1 MWIWKPYA
9 NVWSYRLLDASGN
22 DGDRGAL
29 IASFAEALVSDGN
42 PHNYINLFDRVV
54 DDYETFFDG
63 DTALP
68 SLSSHALTWLPKA
81 TPIFSMDEGKSAGSA
96 SNSLKRN
103 GSFKTGSL
111 SSNASSLGRRFG
123 FGRGH
128 DTRSDTDSKVASVW
142 RTLSKTTKVA
152 SDSQS
157 QPGNLPKTSLVRS
170 RSTDTDTRML
180 PPSRPVSRDL
190 PPLPSP
196 SASDEYRSRPGS
208 SHLSFTTLSTIGEAA
223 PSKPAV
229 LSKKKRRSSLSDLKP
244 LNDPLSMSAWW
255 SIQPRQTN
263 VSIQKAEQAMTLP
276 RTPSPN
282 KSSFTGHENRKPPQ
296 TPPPLQRT
304 ALPQRFGSPQR
315 LGSPE
320 RPRTSDRPG
329 ISDRPGT
336 LERLGRFGSSERL
349 PPVERQER
357 LASPERLGKIALEK
371 LPVSQRLD
379 SPVRSLPS
387 ERPERSSVPQRKENM
402 PLTSR
407 INQPKKIVSKMVS
420 DETVA
425 ITSSPKKRQSGIPA
439 PKAGLSER
447 AWPPN
452 GTSSPKKLPLAPTQ
466 KLRMQS
472 PQKVSLSLP
481 TSSTYSP

>member
-1 MWIWKPYA
+1 M
-9 NVWSYRLLDASGN
+9 
-22 DGDRGAL
+22 
-29 IASFAEALVSDGN
+29 
-42 PHNYINLFDRVV
+42 
-54 DDYETFFDG
+54 DDYETLFDSN
-63 DTALP
+63 TALP
-68 SLSSHALTWLPKA
+68 PLSSPELTYFLKA
-81 TPIFSMDEGKSAGSA
+81 TPIFSVDEGKSAGSA

-123 FGRGH
+123 FGRGQ
-128 DTRSDTDSKVASVW
+128 DNRSDTDSKVASVW
-142 RTLSKTTKVA
+142 RTLSKTAKVA
-152 SDSQS
+152 SDF
-157 QPGNLPKTSLVRS
+157 QPQPANLPKTSLVRS
-170 RSTDTDTRML
+170 RSIDTDTRML

-208 SHLSFTTLSTIGEAA
+208 SHLSFTTLSTIGEAT

-263 VSIQKAEQAMTLP
+263 VSFQKAEQVRSLP
-276 RTPSPN
+276 RKPSPN
-282 KSSFTGHENRKPPQ
+282 KSSSAGQENRNSSQ
-296 TPPPLQRT
+296 TSPSLQRT

-320 RPRTSDRPG
+320 RPGTSERPG
-329 ISDRPGT
+329 RVGSPERPPPVES
-336 LERLGRFGSSERL
+336 LERLAF
-349 PPVERQER
+349 
-357 LASPERLGKIALEK
+357 PERLGKIALEK
-371 LPVSQRLD
+371 LPQSQRLD
-379 SPVRSLPS
+379 SPARSLPS
-387 ERPERSSVPQRKENM
+387 DRPERSAVPQRKENV

-407 INQPKKIVSKMVS
+407 INQPKKTVSKMVS
-420 DETVA
+420 DEAGTM
-425 ITSSPKKRQSGIPA
+425 TLSPKKRQSGIPA

-452 GTSSPKKLPLAPTQ
+452 GNGSPKKLPIAPTQ

-472 PQKVSLSLP
+472 PQKVP
-481 TSSTYSP
+481 FSSYVFVLFSIVNH

>member
-1 MWIWKPYA
+1 
-9 NVWSYRLLDASGN
+9 
-22 DGDRGAL
+22 
-29 IASFAEALVSDGN
+29 
-42 PHNYINLFDRVV
+42 
-54 DDYETFFDG
+54 
-63 DTALP
+63 
-68 SLSSHALTWLPKA
+68 
-81 TPIFSMDEGKSAGSA
+81 MDEGKSAGSA

-128 DTRSDTDSKVASVW
+128 DNRSDTDSKVASVW
-142 RTLSKTTKVA
+142 RTLSKTAKIA

-157 QPGNLPKTSLVRS
+157 QPANLPKASLVRS
-170 RSTDTDTRML
+170 RSIDTDTRML

-244 LNDPLSMSAWW
+244 LNNPLSMSAWW
-255 SIQPRQTN
+255 STQPRQTN
-263 VSIQKAEQAMTLP
+263 ISLQKIGVKTFPQ
-276 RTPSPN
+276 TPSPS
-282 KSSFTGHENRKPPQ
+282 KSNFMSQENRNSSQ
-296 TPPPLQRT
+296 TSPSLQRT

-320 RPRTSDRPG
+320 RPGPSERP
-329 ISDRPGT
+329 
-336 LERLGRFGSSERL
+336 ERFCSPERL
-349 PPVERQER
+349 PPVERLEI
-357 LASPERLGKIALEK
+357 LAPERLGKMALEK
-371 LPVSQRLD
+371 LPQSQRLD
-379 SPVRSLPS
+379 SPGRSLPS
-387 ERPERSSVPQRKENM
+387 DRPERSAVPHRKENV

-407 INQPKKIVSKMVS
+407 INQPKKAVPKMVS
-420 DETVA
+420 DEAVT
-425 ITSSPKKRQSGIPA
+425 ITLSPKKRQSGIPT

-447 AWPPN
+447 TWPPN
-452 GTSSPKKLPLAPTQ
+452 GTCSPKKLPLAPTQ

-472 PQKVSLSLP
+472 PQKVSFSSYVSLFLSLVND
-481 TSSTYSP
+481 

>member
-1 MWIWKPYA
+1 
-9 NVWSYRLLDASGN
+9 
-22 DGDRGAL
+22 
-29 IASFAEALVSDGN
+29 
-42 PHNYINLFDRVV
+42 
-54 DDYETFFDG
+54 
-63 DTALP
+63 
-68 SLSSHALTWLPKA
+68 
-81 TPIFSMDEGKSAGSA
+81 MDEGKSAGSA

-128 DTRSDTDSKVASVW
+128 DTRSETDSKVASVW

-152 SDSQS
+152 SDSGS
-157 QPGNLPKTSLVRS
+157 QPANLPKTSLVRS
-170 RSTDTDTRML
+170 RSIDTDTRML

-223 PSKPAV
+223 PSKPV

-263 VSIQKAEQAMTLP
+263 VSFQKAAQAKTLP

-282 KSSFTGHENRKPPQ
+282 KSSFTGQENRNSSQ
-296 TPPPLQRT
+296 TSPSLQRT

-320 RPRTSDRPG
+320 RP
-329 ISDRPGT
+329 GT
-336 LERLGRFGSSERL
+336 LDRLERFGSSVERL
-349 PPVERQER
+349 ER

-379 SPVRSLPS
+379 SPARSLPS
-387 ERPERSSVPQRKENM
+387 ERSERSTVPQRKENV

-407 INQPKKIVSKMVS
+407 INQPKKTASKMVS
-420 DETVA
+420 DEAVA
-425 ITSSPKKRQSGIPA
+425 NTLSPKKRQSGIPA

-447 AWPPN
+447 VWPPN

-472 PQKVSLSLP
+472 PQKVTFSSYVFLLFSLGNR
-481 TSSTYSP
+481 

>member
-1 MWIWKPYA
+1 
-9 NVWSYRLLDASGN
+9 
-22 DGDRGAL
+22 
-29 IASFAEALVSDGN
+29 
-42 PHNYINLFDRVV
+42 
-54 DDYETFFDG
+54 
-63 DTALP
+63 
-68 SLSSHALTWLPKA
+68 
-81 TPIFSMDEGKSAGSA
+81 MDEGKSAGSA

-103 GSFKTGSL
+103 GSFKTSSL

-142 RTLSKTTKVA
+142 RTLSKTSKVA
-152 SDSQS
+152 SDSGS
-157 QPGNLPKTSLVRS
+157 QPANLPKTSLVRS
-170 RSTDTDTRML
+170 RSIDTDNRML

-229 LSKKKRRSSLSDLKP
+229 FSKKKRRSSLSDLKP

-263 VSIQKAEQAMTLP
+263 VSFQKAEQARTLP

-282 KSSFTGHENRKPPQ
+282 KLSFTGQENRNSSQ
-296 TPPPLQRT
+296 TSPSLQRT
-304 ALPQRFGSPQR
+304 ALPQRFVSPQR

-320 RPRTSDRPG
+320 RHE
-329 ISDRPGT
+329 T
-336 LERLGRFGSSERL
+336 LERLERFGSSERL
-349 PPVERQER
+349 LPVERLER
-357 LASPERLGKIALEK
+357 LTSPERLGKISLEK
-371 LPVSQRLD
+371 PPVSQRLD
-379 SPVRSLPS
+379 SQARFLSS
-387 ERPERSSVPQRKENM
+387 ERPERSTVPQRKENV

-407 INQPKKIVSKMVS
+407 INQTKKTASKMAS
-420 DETVA
+420 DEALVNTL
-425 ITSSPKKRQSGIPA
+425 SPKKRQSGIPA

-472 PQKVSLSLP
+472 PQKVTFFSYIFLLALLGNR
-481 TSSTYSP
+481 

>member
-1 MWIWKPYA
+1 MVIRSP
-9 NVWSYRLLDASGN
+9 
-22 DGDRGAL
+22 
-29 IASFAEALVSDGN
+29 
-42 PHNYINLFDRVV
+42 P
-54 DDYETFFDG
+54 
-63 DTALP
+63 P
-68 SLSSHALTWLPKA
+68 LSSVELIWLSKA
-81 TPIFSMDEGKSAGSA
+81 TPIFSMDEDKSAVSA

-111 SSNASSLGRRFG
+111 GSNASSLGRRFG

-128 DTRSDTDSKVASVW
+128 DNRSDTDSKVASVW

-157 QPGNLPKTSLVRS
+157 QPGNLPKTSLARS
-170 RSTDTDTRML
+170 RSIDTDTRML
-180 PPSRPVSRDL
+180 PPSRPDSRDL

-229 LSKKKRRSSLSDLKP
+229 LSKKKRRSSLSDLKS

-263 VSIQKAEQAMTLP
+263 VSFQKAEQAKTSP

-282 KSSFTGHENRKPPQ
+282 KSSFKGHENRNSSQISPS
-296 TPPPLQRT
+296 LQRT

-320 RPRTSDRPG
+320 RPRTSERPG
-329 ISDRPGT
+329 NLEC
-336 LERLGRFGSSERL
+336 LERYGSSERL
-349 PPVERQER
+349 PPVDRLER
-357 LASPERLGKIALEK
+357 LASPEKLGKIAPEK

-379 SPVRSLPS
+379 SPARSLPS
-387 ERPERSSVPQRKENM
+387 ERLERSAVPQRKENV

-407 INQPKKIVSKMVS
+407 INQPKKTASKIVS
-420 DETVA
+420 EEAVA
-425 ITSSPKKRQSGIPA
+425 ITLSPKKRQSGIPT

-472 PQKVSLSLP
+472 PQKVSFSSYVSILS
-481 TSSTYSP
+481 SIGNR

>member
-1 MWIWKPYA
+1 
-9 NVWSYRLLDASGN
+9 
-22 DGDRGAL
+22 
-29 IASFAEALVSDGN
+29 
-42 PHNYINLFDRVV
+42 
-54 DDYETFFDG
+54 
-63 DTALP
+63 
-68 SLSSHALTWLPKA
+68 
-81 TPIFSMDEGKSAGSA
+81 MDEGKSAGSA

-128 DTRSDTDSKVASVW
+128 DNRSDTDSKVASVW
-142 RTLSKTTKVA
+142 RTLSKTAKVV
-152 SDSQS
+152 SDSQPQS
-157 QPGNLPKTSLVRS
+157 NNLPKTSLVRS

-208 SHLSFTTLSTIGEAA
+208 SHLSFTTLSTIGEAT

-229 LSKKKRRSSLSDLKP
+229 LPKKKRRSSLSDLKP

-263 VSIQKAEQAMTLP
+263 VSLQKAEQVKTLP
-276 RTPSPN
+276 RTPSPS
-282 KSSFTGHENRKPPQ
+282 KSSFTGHENWNSSQ
-296 TPPPLQRT
+296 TSPSLQRT

-320 RPRTSDRPG
+320 RPGTSG
-329 ISDRPGT
+329 RPGT
-336 LERLGRFGSSERL
+336 SERPRISERPGTSERPERLSSPERL
-349 PPVERQER
+349 PPVERLER
-357 LASPERLGKIALEK
+357 LASPEKLGKIALGK
-371 LPVSQRLD
+371 LPLSQRLD
-379 SPVRSLPS
+379 SPARSLPP
-387 ERPERSSVPQRKENM
+387 ERPERSTVPQRKENV
-402 PLTSR
+402 PLNSR
-407 INQPKKIVSKMVS
+407 INQPKKIAPRMVS
-420 DETVA
+420 DEAVT
-425 ITSSPKKRQSGIPA
+425 ITLTPKKRQSGIPA

-452 GTSSPKKLPLAPTQ
+452 GSNSPKKLPLAPTQ
-466 KLRMQS
+466 KLRVQS
-472 PQKVSLSLP
+472 PQKVFFYSQFFVLLSLVNH
-481 TSSTYSP
+481 

>member
-68 SLSSHALTWLPKA
+68 SRSSHALTWLPKA

-229 LSKKKRRSSLSDLKP
+229 VSKKKRRSSLSDLKP

-282 KSSFTGHENRKPPQ
+282 KSSFTGYENRNPPQ